1 MIYYVFVVLV
11 VFASACSQMLL
22 KKGASIKYNSF
33 IRQYLNPWVIS
44 GYGIMGLAVIVNI
57 FCMSKGVKVKE
68 LSIIESLSY
77 LFVPCLSWMFFEERI
92 TKRKMLAIGLILIGI
107 IIFFS

>member
-1 MIYYVFVVLV
+1 MMYYIIVVLV
-11 VFASACSQMLL
+11 VFACACSQMLL

-44 GYGIMGLAVIVNI
+44 GYGIMGLAVIINI
-57 FCMSKGVKVKE
+57 YCMSKGVQVKE

-77 LFVPCLSWMFFEERI
+77 LFVPCLSWILFSEKI
-92 TKRKMLAIGLILIGI
+92 TKRKALAIALILIGVVV
-107 IIFFS
+107 FFM

>member
-1 MIYYVFVVLV
+1 MIYYLIVVLV

-22 KKGASIKYNSF
+22 KKGTLIEYNSF

-44 GYGIMGLAVIVNI
+44 GYGIMGLAVVVNI
-57 FCMSKGVKVKE
+57 YCMSKGVQVKE

-77 LFVPCLSWMFFEERI
+77 LFVPCLSWMFFGERI
-92 TKRKMLAIGLILIGI
+92 TKRKALAIGLILLGI

>member
-1 MIYYVFVVLV
+1 MIYYVIVVLV

-57 FCMSKGVKVKE
+57 YCMSKGLQVKE

-77 LFVPCLSWMFFEERI
+77 LFVPCLSWMFFGEKI
-92 TKRKMLAIGLILIGI
+92 TKRKALAILIIIVGI
-107 IIFFS
+107 IIFFI

>member
-1 MIYYVFVVLV
+1 MIYYVTVVLV

-22 KKGASIKYNSF
+22 KKGASIEYKSF
-33 IRQYLNPWVIS
+33 IRQYLNPWVIF

-57 FCMSKGVKVKE
+57 YCMGKGVQVKE

-77 LFVPCLSWMFFEERI
+77 LFVPCLSWIFFGEKI
-92 TKRKMLAIGLILIGI
+92 TRRKALAIAIIIVGI
-107 IIFFS
+107 IIFFI

>member
-1 MIYYVFVVLV
+1 MIYYVIVVLV
-11 VFASACSQMLL
+11 VFASSCSQMLL
-22 KKGASIKYNSF
+22 KKGASVEYNSF

-57 FCMSKGVKVKE
+57 YCMSKGVQVKE

-77 LFVPCLSWMFFEERI
+77 LFVPCLSWMFFGEKI
-92 TKRKMLAIGLILIGI
+92 TTRKALAIGLILIGVL
-107 IIFFS
+107 IFFS

>member
-1 MIYYVFVVLV
+1 MIYYVIVVLV

-22 KKGASIKYNSF
+22 KKGALIEYNSF
-33 IRQYLNPWVIS
+33 IKQYLNPWVIS

-57 FCMSKGVKVKE
+57 YCMSNGVQVKE

-77 LFVPCLSWMFFEERI
+77 LFVPCLSWMFFGERI
-92 TKRKMLAIGLILIGI
+92 TKRKVLAIGFILIGI

>member
-1 MIYYVFVVLV
+1 MMYYFIVLLV
-11 VFASACSQMLL
+11 VFSCACSQMLL
-22 KKGASIKYNSF
+22 KKGASIEYNSF

-57 FCMSKGVKVKE
+57 YCMSKGVQVKE

-77 LFVPCLSWMFFEERI
+77 LFVPGLSWMLFGERI
-92 TKRKMLAIGLILIGI
+92 TKRKALAIGLILIGVL
-107 IIFFS
+107 IFFS

>member
-1 MIYYVFVVLV
+1 MMYYIIVILV

-22 KKGASIKYNSF
+22 KRGTSIEYSSF

-57 FCMSKGVKVKE
+57 YCMSKGVQVKE

-77 LFVPCLSWMFFEERI
+77 LFVPCLSWMFFGEKI
-92 TKRKMLAIGLILIGI
+92 TTRKVLAIGVIIVGI
-107 IIFFS
+107 IIFFI

>member
-1 MIYYVFVVLV
+1 MIYYVIVVLV

-22 KKGASIKYNSF
+22 KKAASIEYNSF

-57 FCMSKGVKVKE
+57 YCMSKGVQVKE

-77 LFVPCLSWMFFEERI
+77 LFVPCLSWMFFGEKI
-92 TKRKMLAIGLILIGI
+92 TKRKALAIGLIFIGI

>member
-1 MIYYVFVVLV
+1 MIYYLIVILV

-22 KKGASIKYNSF
+22 KKGASIQYKSF

-44 GYGIMGLAVIVNI
+44 GYGIMGFAVIINV
-57 FCMSKGVKVKE
+57 FCMSKGVEVKE

-77 LFVPCLSWMFFEERI
+77 LFVPCLSWFFFSEKI
-92 TKRKMLAIGLILIGI
+92 TKRKALAIALILVGVV
-107 IIFFS
+107 IFFI

>member
-1 MIYYVFVVLV
+1 MIYYVIVVLV

-44 GYGIMGLAVIVNI
+44 GYGIMGLAIVVNI
-57 FCMSKGVKVKE
+57 YCMSKGVQVKE

-77 LFVPCLSWMFFEERI
+77 LFVPCLSWMLFGEEI
-92 TKRKMLAIGLILIGI
+92 TIRKALAILIIMSGVV
-107 IIFFS
+107 IFFV